1 MLFGFVDIDNGLNMW
16 YCFGGFFVLKVML
29 SYFFDIMDK
38 LYFLLFFMLIFI
50 NDVFV
55 GMDSIEILIE
65 LGIYIYYFNVYDVGI
80 EFNDELNSVCI
91 DVVEVGI
98 GNVLGGY
105 GVLGVVGG
113 GVFICVVDLGIGGMG
128 VGV

>member
-98 GNVLGGY
+98 GNLLGGY

-113 GVFICVVDLGIGGMG
+113 GVLICIVDLGIGGMG